1 MCLLRRHQRLRV
13 GIRACKFWLASLT
26 ALLLTPALAAKTG
39 KLSGFIFTVGQ
50 DQVQLVCPNAR
61 ITLKNLT
68 THNEVS
74 SVSNDVGVMCS
85 PAYKLV
91 ITRSQS
97 HWLALKRSPSA

>member
-13 GIRACKFWLASLT
+13 GIRACNFCLASLT

-39 KLSGFIFTVGQ
+39 KLSGSIFAVGQ
-50 DQVQLVCPNAR
+50 DQVQIVCPNAR

-74 SVSNDVGVMCS
+74 GVSNDVGMYVF
-85 PAYKLV
+85 AGV
-91 ITRSQS
+91 QVERGS
-97 HWLALKRSPSA
+97 HRRISWL